1 MVDIQGATGGEHKLA
16 QWLLTA
22 ELGSTGQILLTPGG
36 YLFGWGTTVG
46 NGVENWSVSA
56 IFLDT
61 DAATDNQLNLNVGTA
76 TTASWE
82 KVTSA

>member
-1 MVDIQGATGGEHKLA
+1 MQHRTASDLMSAHFPASGAVFK
-16 QWLLTA
+16 
-22 ELGSTGQILLTPGG
+22 TPGG

-46 NGVENWSVSA
+46 NGIEGWSVAA

-82 KVTSA
+82 LVTSA